1 VSERTENKGNILVVD
16 DEPDSLHLITEVL
29 TKEGYEV
36 RPADTGELALASVT
50 MKAPELIL
58 MDIRMPVMDGFEV
71 ARQLKAKAE
80 TRDVPIMY
88 ISSATAVEEHIECFR
103 LGAVAFIN
111 KPIVREELVA
121 RVRTHV
127 ELERLRRRLEQQVAE
142 RTAALETAYRDLRRE
157 LEDRMHAETALRE
170 SEERFR
176 NMADTAPVLIWVSG
190 PDKMVTFLNKE
201 WLEFRGRIMG
211 EELGDGWTE
220 GIHPDDL
227 ERCLNTYH
235 AAFDERSRFRM
246 EFRIRRAD
254 GEYRSVLDSGVP
266 RFTATG
272 EFAGYIGS
280 CMDITELKRGHE
292 ERLAM
297 QKMESLGALS
307 AGIAHDFNNLLGSIL
322 AESDLALS
330 CSPAES
336 GSRDHIERISAVAL
350 RASEIVDLLMAYAGT
365 IQTPSLHPVNL
376 SEVVKET
383 LELMQSS
390 LPKQASVITNLAGDL
405 RPVQS
410 YGPQL
415 RRVVM
420 NLVRNAAEALDGDG
434 GAITV
439 ATALE
444 FVNDNATLADGSP
457 APDGDYVRLT
467 VSDTGRGMSEEAVE
481 RVFDP
486 FYTTKFLGRGL
497 GLSVVQ
503 GIVRT
508 HGGFVRLSSSVGAG
522 TTFEVLLP
530 AAGEPMHR
538 LESDRGADVQAR
550 PVAQRSRVL
559 LVEDEPT
566 LRDAITTALSRRG
579 FEVRAV
585 PDGETALEL
594 FAADTIDAVLLDL
607 TLPGISGA
615 EVRNEMLKIRPDARI
630 ILTSAYDL
638 ARLSNVGGGP
648 SLRFLRKPFR
658 MSQLMTM
665 LTEMLELASPNPASA
680 NKT

>member
-1 VSERTENKGNILVVD
+1 VSDRTESKGNILVVD
-16 DEPDSLHLITEVL
+16 DEPDSLRLITEVL

-36 RPADTGELALASVT
+36 RPADTGELALASVAMRT
-50 MKAPELIL
+50 PELIL
-58 MDIRMPVMDGFEV
+58 MDIRMPIMDGFEV
-71 ARQLKAKAE
+71 ARQLKAKQE
-80 TRDVPIMY
+80 TSRIPIMF
-88 ISSATAVEEHIECFR
+88 ISSATAVEEHVECFR
-103 LGAVAFIN
+103 VGAVAFVN

-121 RVRTHV
+121 RVQAHV
-127 ELERLRRRLEQQVAE
+127 ELDRLRRRLEQEVAE
-142 RTAALETAYRDLRRE
+142 RTAALESAYEELQRE
-157 LEDRMHAETALRE
+157 LEDRVHAETALRE

-176 NMADTAPVLIWVSG
+176 NMADTAPVMIWVSG

-201 WLEFRGRIMG
+201 WLEFRGRTMG
-211 EELGDGWTE
+211 EELGDGWAE
-220 GIHPDDL
+220 GVHPDDL
-227 ERCLNTYH
+227 ERCLSTYYS
-235 AAFDERSRFRM
+235 AFGERRRFKV
-246 EFRIRRAD
+246 EYRIRRAD
-254 GEYRSVLDSGVP
+254 GEYRWVLDSAVP
-266 RFTATG
+266 RFAPTG

-280 CMDITELKRGHE
+280 CMDITDLKRSHE

-330 CSPAES
+330 SSPAES
-336 GSRDHIERISAVAL
+336 GSREHIERISSVAL

-376 SEVVKET
+376 SEVVEET
-383 LELMQSS
+383 LALMHSS
-390 LPKQASVITNLAGDL
+390 LPKQANVITNLAPDL
-405 RPVQS
+405 RPVHS

-420 NLVRNAAEALDGDG
+420 NLVRNAAEALNREG

-439 ATALE
+439 ATSLE
-444 FVNDNATLADGSP
+444 HVDGNATLADSSP

-467 VSDTGRGMSEEAVE
+467 VSDTGRGMSEEAMA

-497 GLSVVQ
+497 GLPVVQ

-508 HGGFVRLSSSVGAG
+508 HSGFVRLSSSVGAG

-530 AAGEPMHR
+530 AAGEPIHR
-538 LESDRGADVQAR
+538 LESHRGA
-550 PVAQRSRVL
+550 VAQKSRVL
-559 LVEDEPT
+559 LVEDEQT
-566 LRDAITTALSRRG
+566 LRDAITTALARRG
-579 FEVRAV
+579 FEVLAV
-585 PDGETALEL
+585 SDGEAALEL
-594 FAADTIDAVLLDL
+594 FAADRIDAVLLDL

-615 EVRNEMLKIRPDARI
+615 EVRNEMLRIRPDARI
-630 ILTSAYDL
+630 ILTSAYEL
-638 ARLSNVGGGP
+638 ARLGNVGGGP

-665 LTEMLELASPNPASA
+665 LTEMLESPSSIPASA

>member
-1 VSERTENKGNILVVD
+1 VSERTESKGNILVVD
-16 DEPDSLHLITEVL
+16 DEPDSLRLITEVL

-36 RPADTGELALASVT
+36 RPADTGELALASVAMRT
-50 MKAPELIL
+50 PELIL
-58 MDIRMPVMDGFEV
+58 MDIRMPIMDGFEV

-80 TRDVPIMY
+80 TRRIPIMF
-88 ISSATAVEEHIECFR
+88 ISSATAVEEHVECFR
-103 LGAVAFIN
+103 VGAVAFVN

-121 RVRTHV
+121 RVQAHV
-127 ELERLRRRLEQQVAE
+127 ELDRLRRRLEQEVAE
-142 RTAALETAYRDLRRE
+142 RTAALESAYEELQRE
-157 LEDRMHAETALRE
+157 LEDRIHAETALRE

-176 NMADTAPVLIWVSG
+176 NMADTAPVMIWVSG

-201 WLEFRGRIMG
+201 WLEFRGRTMG
-211 EELGDGWTE
+211 EELGDGWAE
-220 GIHPDDL
+220 GVHPDDL
-227 ERCLNTYH
+227 ERCLNTYY
-235 AAFDERSRFRM
+235 AAFDERRRFKV
-246 EFRIRRAD
+246 EYRIRRAD
-254 GEYRSVLDSGVP
+254 GEYRWVLDSAVA
-266 RFTATG
+266 RFAPTG

-280 CMDITELKRGHE
+280 CMDITDLKRSHE

-330 CSPAES
+330 SSPAES
-336 GSRDHIERISAVAL
+336 GSREHIERISSVAL

-376 SEVVKET
+376 SEVVEET
-383 LELMQSS
+383 LELMHAS
-390 LPKQASVITNLAGDL
+390 LPKEANVITNLAPDL
-405 RPVQS
+405 RPVHS

-420 NLVRNAAEALDGDG
+420 NLVRNAAEALNREG
-434 GAITV
+434 GAITI

-444 FVNDNATLADGSP
+444 HVDGNAMLADGSP

-467 VSDTGRGMSEEAVE
+467 VSDTGRGMSEEAMA

-497 GLSVVQ
+497 GLPVVQ

-530 AAGEPMHR
+530 ASGERMHR
-538 LESDRGADVQAR
+538 LESDRGA
-550 PVAQRSRVL
+550 VAQRSRVL
-559 LVEDEPT
+559 LVEDEQT
-566 LRDAITTALSRRG
+566 LRDAITTALARRG
-579 FEVRAV
+579 FEVQAV
-585 PDGETALEL
+585 PDGEAALEL

-607 TLPGISGA
+607 TLPGMSGA
-615 EVRNEMLKIRPDARI
+615 EVRNEMLRIRPDARI
-630 ILTSAYDL
+630 ILTSAYEL

-665 LTEMLELASPNPASA
+665 LTEMLESPPTNPDSA
-680 NKT
+680 NK

>member
-1 VSERTENKGNILVVD
+1 LTESKGNILVVD
-16 DEPDSLHLITEVL
+16 DEPDSLRLLTEIL

-36 RPADTGELALASVT
+36 RPADTGELALASVAI
-50 MKAPELIL
+50 KAPELIL

-71 ARQLKAKAE
+71 CRRLKADVR
-80 TRDVPIMY
+80 TRDIPLMF
-88 ISSATAVEEHIECFR
+88 ISSATAVEEHVECFR
-103 LGAVAFIN
+103 LGAVAFVN

-121 RVRTHV
+121 RVQTHM
-127 ELERLRRRLEQQVAE
+127 ELYRLRRRLEQQVAE
-142 RTAALETAYRDLRRE
+142 RTAALETAYGDLQRE
-157 LEDRMHAETALRE
+157 LEDRIHAETALRE

-190 PDKMVTFLNKE
+190 PYKLVTFLNKE
-201 WLEFRGRIMG
+201 WLGFRGRSMG
-211 EELGDGWTE
+211 EELGDGWSE
-220 GIHPDDL
+220 GVHPDDL
-227 ERCLNTYH
+227 ERCLNTYYS
-235 AAFDERSRFRM
+235 AFDERSRFKM
-246 EFRIRRAD
+246 EYRLRRAD
-254 GEYRSVLDSGVP
+254 GEYRSVLDTGVP

-280 CMDITELKRGHE
+280 CIDITELKRSHE

-330 CSPAES
+330 CTSAES
-336 GSRDHIERISAVAL
+336 GSREHIERVSAVAL
-350 RASEIVDLLMAYAGT
+350 RASEVVDLLMAYAGT
-365 IQTPSLHPVNL
+365 IQTPSLHPVDL
-376 SEVVKET
+376 SEVVEET
-383 LELMQSS
+383 LQLMQSS
-390 LPKQASVITNLAGDL
+390 LPRQANVVMNLAHDL
-405 RPVQS
+405 QPVQS

-420 NLVRNAAEALDGDG
+420 NLVKNAAEALDREE

-444 FVNDNATLADGSP
+444 HIDDGAALADGFSG
-457 APDGDYVRLT
+457 PDGDYVRLT
-467 VSDTGRGMSEEAVE
+467 VSDTGRGMSEETVA

-508 HGGFVRLSSSVGAG
+508 HGGFVRLSSSLGVG

-530 AAGEPMHR
+530 VAGEPLHR
-538 LESDRGADVQAR
+538 LESDRGVGIQAGA
-550 PVAQRSRVL
+550 VAQKARVL
-559 LVEDEPT
+559 LVEDEHT
-566 LRDAITTALSRRG
+566 LRNAITTALARRG
-579 FEVRAV
+579 FEVVAV
-585 PDGETALEL
+585 PDGEAALEL
-594 FAADTIDAVLLDL
+594 FGGDRIDAVLLDL

-615 EVRNEMLKIRPDARI
+615 EVRNEMLRIRPDARI

-638 ARLSNVGGGP
+638 ARLSNVGVGP

-658 MSQLMTM
+658 MSQLMSM
-665 LTEMLELASPNPASA
+665 LTEMLESSA
-680 NKT
+680 NPSALSQCGNKT